1 MILNSITS
9 WRSIIHILLS
19 FFSDHL
25 RAQRPHEEWKSSTA
39 QNGERSLRA
48 SAHFSLTRKRSVHQ
62 RMHELS
68 PDASPIVDQ
77 HVFHEAESQE
87 RSWPR
92 WDIQIVVSGRCVT
105 HEWDIVRDTSTFVL
119 YDQFQ

>member
-1 MILNSITS
+1 MENGKVQPRKMASEAFVLALTS
-9 WRSIIHILLS
+9 HI
-19 FFSDHL
+19 
-25 RAQRPHEEWKSSTA
+25 
-39 QNGERSLRA
+39 
-48 SAHFSLTRKRSVHQ
+48 RKRSVHQ